1 MTPQDDFPQLLM
13 GWPDI
18 RISGPVPDINLS
30 AGYQIRTFQ
39 PGDEWRL
46 CELMTIPGWPVWQT
60 GMLAPWHKR
69 MLPDGWHVA
78 VEKNS
83 GLITA
88 SCMAIWSDVY
98 FGGGELAWLVTDPNH
113 SGQGL
118 ATALATAVTV
128 HFIRTKVNH
137 IHLFTE
143 HYRLA
148 ALKIYLQM
156 GYVPLIKS
164 ADVLAPWWEVCRRL
178 GWEYAPERW
187 QAATHS
193 YYRNTSVE

>member
-1 MTPQDDFPQLLM
+1 MTPQDDFPQLSM
-13 GWPDI
+13 GWPDK
-18 RISGPVPDINLS
+18 RISGPIPDINL
-30 AGYQIRTFQ
+30 AARYKLRTFQ
-39 PGDEWRL
+39 PGDEERL
-46 CELMTIPGWPVWQT
+46 CNLMTVPGWPVWQT
-60 GMLAPWHKR
+60 KMLVPWQKR
-69 MLPDGWHVA
+69 MLPDGWYVA
-78 VEKNS
+78 EEIAS

-118 ATALATAVTV
+118 ATSLVAAVTA

-137 IHLFTE
+137 MHLFTE

-148 ALKIYLQM
+148 ALKIYLQL
-156 GYVPLIKS
+156 GYVPLIPS
-164 ADVLAPWWEVCRRL
+164 AEMLAPWWEVCRKL
-178 GWEYAPERW
+178 SWEYSPDNW

-193 YYRNTSVE
+193 YLD